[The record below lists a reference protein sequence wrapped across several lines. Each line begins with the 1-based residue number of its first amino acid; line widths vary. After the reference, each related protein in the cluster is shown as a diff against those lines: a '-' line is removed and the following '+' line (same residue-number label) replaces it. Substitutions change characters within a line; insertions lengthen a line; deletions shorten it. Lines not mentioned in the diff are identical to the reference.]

1 MRWVNVKNEQYRNV
15 HVYAMSN
22 MWFCLTGKDLFT
34 TNIALQTAWLTHGH
48 PSNHNVKCFNF
59 IPYFIVIVEV
69 LYIYIKIYVALKIKK
84 MNLEARKISF
94 IQEFLRLQNEDIV
107 IGLEKLL
114 RERKAELIEKEIKPM
129 TMEEYNAD
137 IDRAMDD
144 SKNGKMI
151 KATDL
156 KTKVQ
161 KWN

>member
-1 MRWVNVKNEQYRNV
+1 
-15 HVYAMSN
+15 
-22 MWFCLTGKDLFT
+22 
-34 TNIALQTAWLTHGH
+34 
-48 PSNHNVKCFNF
+48 
-59 IPYFIVIVEV
+59 
-69 LYIYIKIYVALKIKK
+69 

-114 RERKAELIEKEIKPM
+114 RKSKAELIEKEIKPM
-129 TMEEYNAD
+129 TIEEYNAD

-144 SKNGKMI
+144 SKNGNMI